1 MPDIDMSP
9 RPTAETSSGLR
20 PILRFSMVCLYFRLP
35 MAGKR
40 GLSLISEQIEVF
52 AVFPV
57 AHFEVEAGDLGFLD
71 RAVVVDELLT
81 KAAFQASIAFQG
93 DERFAQGAGEKIR
106 LRLVGRVGAG
116 RQCELAIDAVEP
128 RVDLRSEVEVGI
140 RRRLADAVL
149 DARSRVAR
157 PADDA
162 QHGAA
167 VLLAPGDAVG
177 RERIGTVSLITVD
190 RWRAERARCPCVRK
204 EAGEVLLSGLGQILF
219 LRHKGVDAIFSQ

>member
-20 PILRFSMVCLYFRLP
+20 PILRFSMVCLYFHLP

-52 AVFPV
+52 AVLPV
-57 AHFEVEAGDLGFLD
+57 AHFQVEAGDLGFLN

-93 DERFAQGAGEKIR
+93 DERFAQGAREKIR
-106 LRLVGRVGAG
+106 FRLVGRVGAG

-128 RVDLRSEVEVGI
+128 RVDLRSEVEIWVC
-140 RRRLADAVL
+140 RRLADAVL
-149 DARSRVAR
+149 DARCRVAR
-157 PADDA
+157 PAYDA
-162 QHGAA
+162 QHRAA
-167 VLLAPGDAVG
+167 VLLAPDDAIG
-177 RERIGTVSLITVD
+177 RERIRTVSLVTVD
-190 RWRAERARCPCVRK
+190 CWRAERARCPRVRQK
-204 EAGEVLLSGLGQILF
+204 PGEVGLSDF
-219 LRHKGVDAIFSQ
+219 R

>member
-40 GLSLISEQIEVF
+40 GLSLISEQIEVL
-52 AVFPV
+52 AVLPV
-57 AHFEVEAGDLGFLD
+57 AHVEVEAGDLGFLD

-81 KAAFQASIAFQG
+81 KAAFEASIVSQG

-106 LRLVGRVGAG
+106 FRLVGRVGAG
-116 RQCELAIDAVEP
+116 RQCELAIDAVEA
-128 RVDLRSEVEVGI
+128 RVDLRSEVEIRV

-149 DARSRVAR
+149 EARCRVAR

-162 QHGAA
+162 QHRAA
-167 VLLAPGDAVG
+167 VLLAPADAVP
-177 RERIGTVSLITVD
+177 RERIGTVSLVAVD
-190 RWRAERARCPCVRK
+190 RRGAERARGSRVRQK
-204 EAGEVLLSGLGQILF
+204 PGEVGLSHF
-219 LRHKGVDAIFSQ
+219 R

>member
-52 AVFPV
+52 AVLPV

-81 KAAFQASIAFQG
+81 KAAFQASIVFQG
-93 DERFAQGAGEKIR
+93 DERFAQGARKKIR
-106 LRLVGRVGAG
+106 FRLVGRVGAG

-128 RVDLRSEVEVGI
+128 RVDLRSEIEIRV

-149 DARSRVAR
+149 DARARVAR

-167 VLLAPGDAVG
+167 VLLAPDDAIG
-177 RERIGTVSLITVD
+177 RERVGTVSLVTIYSG
-190 RWRAERARCPCVRK
+190 RAERARGSRVRQK
-204 EAGEVLLSGLGQILF
+204 PGEVGLSDF
-219 LRHKGVDAIFSQ
+219 R